1 MPVDELR
8 PLLVGDPAGLARER
22 VVEKVKWTRG
32 QMIKMVC
39 LESPPFIHVGWDT
52 GGIQTKPGTDA

>member
-39 LESPPFIHVGWDT
+39 LESPPFIRVGWDT
-52 GGIQTKPGTDA
+52 GGIQT